1 MATETQS
8 TVTKVL
14 PSNLNKFVIVS
25 NEGGGKK
32 VDLRSRGFVKL
43 EYSESILHDTPHCM
57 VEFIDTG
64 VTSGLDDK
72 NVIEGLPLVG
82 QEKATFKITDNNDV
96 ELGDIDMYVN
106 KITPVGED
114 TRKRVVFVDL
124 VSKEYILNEKI
135 RLRKRFDGR
144 ISDHI
149 DKILTE
155 KLPEGLETKK
165 KVDIEETSNN
175 FNFIPNN
182 KKSYY
187 TINWLSKKAISQEN
201 QKKGKSAGYLFFET
215 SEGFHFKSIDGLCSQ
230 EPKKKIIFNETSELP
245 EGYDIKALDY
255 SKDNLVDVQKKLRM
269 GAFSNKI
276 VLFDPFQCVYE
287 VITPNV
293 EEYKRQLK
301 LAGKKMP
308 KLNDEFNIPG
318 KDKEFSRTTYYL
330 LDKGTLPAGDTEQQI
345 EKSDEENFEYR
356 DILNQSIMRY
366 NQLFSFE
373 AQVTIPGDFSL
384 HAGDAIHLDVP
395 LLEVDRTK
403 EKSKM
408 DGGLY
413 IISDLTHLVTPS
425 ETVTRLNLVRDS
437 TGKKRQ
443 N

>member
-1 MATETQS
+1 
-8 TVTKVL
+8 
-14 PSNLNKFVIVS
+14 
-25 NEGGGKK
+25 
-32 VDLRSRGFVKL
+32 
-43 EYSESILHDTPHCM
+43 
-57 VEFIDTG
+57 
-64 VTSGLDDK
+64 
-72 NVIEGLPLVG
+72 
-82 QEKATFKITDNNDV
+82 
-96 ELGDIDMYVN
+96 MYVN

-165 KVDIEETSNN
+165 KIDIEETSNN
-175 FNFIPNN
+175 FNFVPNN

-330 LDKGTLPAGDTEQQI
+330 LDKGTLPSGDTEEQI

>member
-1 MATETQS
+1 MIRTWWRDFHS
-8 TVTKVL
+8 SV
-14 PSNLNKFVIVS
+14 
-25 NEGGGKK
+25 KK
-32 VDLRSRGFVKL
+32 
-43 EYSESILHDTPHCM
+43 
-57 VEFIDTG
+57 
-64 VTSGLDDK
+64 
-72 NVIEGLPLVG
+72 
-82 QEKATFKITDNNDV
+82 KATFKITDNNDV

-155 KLPEGLETKK
+155 KLPEGLKQRRRLILRKHQIT
-165 KVDIEETSNN
+165 

>member
-1 MATETQS
+1 MT
-8 TVTKVL
+8 
-14 PSNLNKFVIVS
+14 N
-25 NEGGGKK
+25 
-32 VDLRSRGFVKL
+32 
-43 EYSESILHDTPHCM
+43 
-57 VEFIDTG
+57 
-64 VTSGLDDK
+64 
-72 NVIEGLPLVG
+72 
-82 QEKATFKITDNNDV
+82 
-96 ELGDIDMYVN
+96 
-106 KITPVGED
+106 
-114 TRKRVVFVDL
+114 
-124 VSKEYILNEKI
+124 
-135 RLRKRFDGR
+135 
-144 ISDHI
+144 
-149 DKILTE
+149 
-155 KLPEGLETKK
+155 
-165 KVDIEETSNN
+165 
-175 FNFIPNN
+175 
-182 KKSYY
+182 
-187 TINWLSKKAISQEN
+187 
-201 QKKGKSAGYLFFET
+201 
-215 SEGFHFKSIDGLCSQ
+215 
-230 EPKKKIIFNETSELP
+230 
-245 EGYDIKALDY
+245 
-255 SKDNLVDVQKKLRM
+255 
-269 GAFSNKI
+269 NKI

-318 KDKEFSRTTYYL
+318 KEKEFSRTTYYL